1 MTEQLRI
8 FAGLQGFLSAA
19 GLIALV
25 LFFALGVQDRR
36 WAWFGPV
43 NDWLYVL
50 GAAPWIVASV
60 LLMLHARAG
69 ALLWGLTIVVCLLI
83 AAGCVVT
90 LLMLAGRVGLGAQ
103 IAVSTPMTL
112 LGFVWLWPAAAAVVD
127 AAALPRW
134 MLVFSIVVLVAFA
147 VGGAV
152 VGAAFLLPAEST
164 ARSVYFVAGGIPVG
178 LAMAAFP
185 AWWLLVAAHVR

>member
-8 FAGLQGFLSAA
+8 FAGLQGFVSAA
-19 GLIALV
+19 GLIALA
-25 LFFALGVQDRR
+25 LFFTLGLQDRR

-50 GAAPWIVASV
+50 GAVPWIVASV
-60 LLMLHARAG
+60 LLMVHVRARAP
-69 ALLWGLTIVVCLLI
+69 LWGYTIVVCLLI
-83 AAGCVVT
+83 AAGGVVT

-103 IAVSTPMTL
+103 FAVSGPMTFA
-112 LGFVWLWPAAAAVVD
+112 GFIWLWPAAAAAVE

-134 MLVFSIVVLVAFA
+134 MLMFSIVVMVTFL

-152 VGAAFLLPAEST
+152 VGAALLVPAES
-164 ARSVYFVAGGIPVG
+164 AVRSVLFVAGGIPVG

-185 AWWLLVAAHVR
+185 TWWLLVAAQVR